1 MSAALAPRSTALLIT
16 DCLASE
22 GDGQREESVILP
34 VRANVATGVGMA
46 LVSR

>member
-1 MSAALAPRSTALLIT
+1 MSATLAPRSTALQIT

-22 GDGQREESVILP
+22 VDGQRSWLILP

-46 LVSR
+46 LTRQ